1 MVSVRKA
8 ELKGSI
14 KWLPEAVRGLNN
26 DDDGERIKRPFQR

>member
-14 KWLPEAVRGLNN
+14 KWLPEAERGLNN
-26 DDDGERIKRPFQR
+26 DDERIKRPFQR